1 MPELFD
7 RREIG
12 LPPAG
17 VKANELIRKHVHTRG
32 FDLVY
37 TPALRMGKQSQENKR
52 ADWLKIVFL

>member
-1 MPELFD
+1 MVPELFD

-17 VKANELIRKHVHTRG
+17 AKANELIRKHVHTRG

-37 TPALRMGKQSQENKR
+37 TWITYQ
-52 ADWLKIVFL
+52 